1 MRISDWSSYVCSS
14 DLIDTT
20 EMYEEAR
27 EFIEQVMPQTL
38 RKLKLYQD
46 STPLFNRYQIE
57 TQIENAF
64 ERQVRL
70 PSGGSIVVDQ
80 TEALT
85 AIDVNSARDR
95 HSTRLNSSHY

>member
-1 MRISDWSSYVCSS
+1 MTRRPPRSTRT
-14 DLIDTT
+14 DTLLPYT
-20 EMYEEAR
+20 
-27 EFIEQVMPQTL
+27 TL
-38 RKLKLYQD
+38 FRSD

-85 AIDVNSARDR
+85 AIDVNSAR
-95 HSTRLNSSHY
+95 STKGGDIEETAYHTNLEAADEEIGRAHV